1 MQFYDVFESKE
12 SIEIE
17 RLLNFVRNVVRTKL
31 HYKCNR
37 FRLDNTGGNLKFKSL
52 CEDTGIGIYF
62 EFTTGWNPQ
71 QNIIVERQFAALW
84 GMIRASL
91 KRSGVN

>member
-17 RLLNFVRNVVRTKL
+17 RVLNFVRNVLRTKV
-31 HYKCNR
+31 HYKSNR

-52 CEDTGIGIYF
+52 CEDEGF
-62 EFTTGWNPQ
+62 EIHYEIDVGGTPQ
-71 QNIIVERQFAALW
+71 QNTIVGRQVAAL
-84 GMIRASL
+84 
-91 KRSGVN
+91 